1 MKSANYI
8 FSALLKSE
16 EEIYFEIFNG
26 FLLRFLQ
33 GCKAARLQG
42 CKAARL
48 QGCKAAR
55 PNNLSESIKF
65 ILFPAFLSLL
75 LSSNSVYA
83 ANAVYG
89 DNAQANG
96 FHSTAFGENAQA
108 SGDFSTAIGNGAQAS
123 GYYSTATG

>member
-1 MKSANYI
+1 MKSLTDSYYA
-8 FSALLKSE
+8 S
-16 EEIYFEIFNG
+16 
-26 FLLRFLQ
+26 
-33 GCKAARLQG
+33 

-123 GYYSTATG
+123 GYYSTATGEGAQATGYDSTATGQGT